1 VRRHFVTILC
11 FGLLSGPVAAAAQSV
26 EPEAAQSA
34 EAAPAQSAEST
45 ALAPSQDRF
54 WAPFTRVPSDVKNFV
69 SRDSLKILGPAAV
82 GALFS
87 SQFDNESVN
96 VALSRFRPAGMFTPG
111 NIGGG
116 FYVQTGGAFAVYTLG
131 FVTKSEKVRA
141 FGSDLVRAQIL
152 TQLSVQTAKYAMR
165 RERPDSSDQMSLP
178 SGHSA
183 GTFATATVLQR
194 HFGWKVGVPAYAA
207 GAYVATSRMSAN
219 KHHLSD
225 VIMGAA
231 FGIAAA
237 HTVTIGSGST
247 RFDMGVSPTNG
258 GGMVTFSKK

>member
-1 VRRHFVTILC
+1 MQRHLVIVCCGGVLTA
-11 FGLLSGPVAAAAQSV
+11 PVAVRAQTV
-26 EPEAAQSA
+26 EPAQLV
-34 EAAPAQSAEST
+34 APRASS
-45 ALAPSQDRF
+45 F
-54 WAPFTRVPSDVKNFV
+54 WAPFAEIPGDVRNFV
-69 SRDSLKILGPAAV
+69 SKDTVKILAPAAV
-82 GALFS
+82 GALFG
-87 SQFDNESVN
+87 SQFDQESIDM
-96 VALSRFRPAGMFTPG
+96 ALSRFQPTSAFKPG

-116 FYVQTGGAFAVYTLG
+116 FYAQTGGAFAVYTLG
-131 FVTKSEKVRA
+131 YLTKSDKVRA
-141 FGSDLVRAQIL
+141 VGADLVRAQIL
-152 TQLSVQTAKYAMR
+152 TQLTVQSVKYTLQR
-165 RERPDSSDQMSLP
+165 RRPDASDSLSLP

-237 HTVTIGSGST
+237 HTVTLGSGGN
-247 RFDMGVSPTNG
+247 RFDMNVAPTHG
-258 GGMVTFSKK
+258 GGMVTFSKR